1 MATKYAQSK
10 PTHGVYTNAVL
21 NMKVHLMINE
31 VGKNIKPNLESVI
44 SQKTEGKCIKHGFIK
59 PNSIRVLTYSS
70 GILNGGMVIFDTV
83 FECKLCNPVEGMH
96 IDDCVIKTVT
106 KAGIH
111 AEVIDQDGTVPL
123 TIFIARD
130 HHFQDKQFSQVT
142 EGVKINVSVIGTRY
156 ELNDPYI
163 CVIAKLL
170 DKDKVVVANKPF
182 KPKSAIT
189 ILED

>member
-1 MATKYAQSK
+1 MATKNK
-10 PTHGVYTNAVL
+10 PTYGVYTNAVL
-21 NMKVHLMINE
+21 EMKVHLMISE
-31 VGKNIKPNLESVI
+31 VGKNIKQNLEYVI
-44 SQKTEGKCIKHGFIK
+44 SQKTEGKCIKQGFIK

-83 FECKLCNPVEGMH
+83 FECKLCNPVEGMN
-96 IDDCVIKTVT
+96 INDCVIKTVT

-111 AEVIDQDGTVPL
+111 AEVIDHDGTVPL

-130 HHFQDKQFSQVT
+130 HHFQDKHFSQLT
-142 EGVKINVSVIGTRY
+142 EGAKINARVIGTRY

-170 DKDKVVVANKPF
+170 DDKETTTKPVKPHNKN
-182 KPKSAIT
+182 AIT